1 MDSNETKI
9 YTVILIAGGVLGII
23 LIYFIINIIRQQR
36 RNLSLHNE
44 KIQAEITTLEDE
56 RKRIASDLHDD
67 LGPLLSAVKLQ
78 INSVE
83 VPDDEDRELIEK
95 SSLYIDAILTRIRE
109 ISNNLMPQV
118 LSRKGLVIALKEFI
132 DNLTFGHPFDI
143 QFVCND
149 DISLESNKEIHV
161 YRIILEIIHNAI
173 KHSQAS
179 KLSIFI
185 NKENNNRLVIQVT
198 DNGSGFEY
206 STISK
211 SSIGHGLKNILS
223 RVEILKGELFVDT
236 QPQQGTKYTI
246 EMPIE

>member
-1 MDSNETKI
+1 MDPNETKI
-9 YTVILIAGGVLGII
+9 YSVILIAGAVLGII
-23 LIYFIINIIRQQR
+23 LVYFIINIIRQQR
-36 RNLSLHNE
+36 KNLSLHNE
-44 KIQAEITTLEDE
+44 KIQAEITTLENE

-83 VPDDEDRELIEK
+83 VPDREDMELIER

-132 DNLTFGHPFDI
+132 DNLTFAHPFDI
-143 QFVCND
+143 QFTCND
-149 DISLESNKEIHV
+149 EITLESNKEIHV

-179 KLSIFI
+179 QLVIFI
-185 NKENNNRLVIQVT
+185 GIQNNHTLVVQVT

-206 STISK
+206 ETISK

-223 RVEILKGELFVDT
+223 RVEILGGDLFVDT
-236 QPQQGTKYTI
+236 RPRQGTKYTI
-246 EMPIE
+246 EMPI

>member
-1 MDSNETKI
+1 MDPNETKI

-23 LIYFIINIIRQQR
+23 LVYFIINIIRQQR
-36 RNLSLHNE
+36 KNLSLHNE
-44 KIQAEITTLEDE
+44 KIQAEITTLENE

-78 INSVE
+78 INSVD
-83 VPDDEDRELIEK
+83 VADGEDRELIEK
-95 SSLYIDAILTRIRE
+95 SGLYIDAILTRIRE

-118 LSRKGLVIALKEFI
+118 LSRKGLIIALKEFI

-143 QFVCND
+143 QFICND
-149 DISLESNKEIHV
+149 DIKLESSKEIHI

-173 KHSQAS
+173 KHSRAS
-179 KLSIFI
+179 KLMIYIGVQNS
-185 NKENNNRLVIQVT
+185 NKLIIQVT
-198 DNGSGFEY
+198 DNGTGFEY
-206 STISK
+206 ETISK

-223 RVEILKGELFVDT
+223 RVDILKGELFVDT

-246 EMPIE
+246 EMPI

>member
-1 MDSNETKI
+1 MDPNETKI

-23 LIYFIINIIRQQR
+23 LVYFIINIIRQQR
-36 RNLSLHNE
+36 KNLSLHNE
-44 KIQAEITTLEDE
+44 KIQAEITTLENE

-83 VPDDEDRELIEK
+83 VPDGEDQELIEK

-118 LSRKGLVIALKEFI
+118 LSRKGLVIALREFI

-143 QFVCND
+143 QFICD
-149 DISLESNKEIHV
+149 DEIKLESNKEIHV

-179 KLSIFI
+179 KLIVFI
-185 NKENNNRLVIQVT
+185 GLQDAGHLVIQIT
-198 DNGSGFEY
+198 DNGMGFEY
-206 STISK
+206 DTISK

-223 RVEILKGELFVDT
+223 RVEILRGELFLET
-236 QPQQGTKYTI
+236 QPRQGTKYTI
-246 EMPIE
+246 EMPI